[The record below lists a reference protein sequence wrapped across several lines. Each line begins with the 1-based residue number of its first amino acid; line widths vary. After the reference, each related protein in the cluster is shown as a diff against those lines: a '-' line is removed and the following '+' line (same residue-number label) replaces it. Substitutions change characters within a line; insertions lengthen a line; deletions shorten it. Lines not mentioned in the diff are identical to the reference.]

1 LGSYRQRG
9 GAGAAIFNKKSP
21 LKKVSFEMNF
31 FFTSSFDRK
40 RECQCTLKLEIDMQ
54 KEGSLVKLKTY
65 LRHFAVAPHLSLA
78 RAFDPARYDKLT
90 HIYSSKPTKNNRP
103 KSHSPTNPT
112 KSLSLLPD
120 NIFGS

>member
-1 LGSYRQRG
+1 
-9 GAGAAIFNKKSP
+9 
-21 LKKVSFEMNF
+21 MNF
-31 FFTSSFDRK
+31 SFTSSFDRK

-90 HIYSSKPTKNNRP
+90 HIYSSKPTKKQQTQ
-103 KSHSPTNPT
+103 KSQSNQ
-112 KSLSLLPD
+112 PD
-120 NIFGS
+120 QITVPPPWQHFW

>member
-1 LGSYRQRG
+1 
-9 GAGAAIFNKKSP
+9 
-21 LKKVSFEMNF
+21 MNF

-65 LRHFAVAPHLSLA
+65 LRHFAGPHLSLA

-90 HIYSSKPTKNNRP
+90 HIYSSKPTKKTTDP
-103 KSHSPTNPT
+103 KVTVQPSPT

>member
-1 LGSYRQRG
+1 
-9 GAGAAIFNKKSP
+9 
-21 LKKVSFEMNF
+21 MNF

-65 LRHFAVAPHLSLA
+65 LRHFAGPHLSLA

-90 HIYSSKPTKNNRP
+90 HIYPSKPTKNKRP
-103 KSHSPTNPT
+103 KSHGSTI
-112 KSLSLLPD
+112 PD
-120 NIFGS
+120 QITVPPP